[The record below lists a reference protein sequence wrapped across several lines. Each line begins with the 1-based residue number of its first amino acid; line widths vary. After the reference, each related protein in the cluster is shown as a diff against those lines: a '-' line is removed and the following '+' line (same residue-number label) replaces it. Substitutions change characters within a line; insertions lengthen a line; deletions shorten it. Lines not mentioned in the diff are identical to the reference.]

1 MAVKDLF
8 EGRSPAEVEAL
19 FDSWAGRDFEDIP
32 TDTFFATLEEIKA
45 QRPRGAS
52 RWKMKSINQRE

>member
-32 TDTFFATLEEIKA
+32 TDTFFARLMWEY
-45 QRPRGAS
+45 R
-52 RWKMKSINQRE
+52 